1 MKIINS
7 TLLSVKVFQDGK
19 QISPSL
25 RNDVN
30 AEYNIDETKKV
41 DIKVGCFKYSLNVR
55 NSEVLSISVGKSSQ
69 KFLFFFFVYTLITYI
84 LEKNNLLSDTCSLIL
99 LIGGCL
105 LLICYIILLCTK
117 KLYKIESIN

>member
-1 MKIINS
+1 M
-7 TLLSVKVFQDGK
+7 
-19 QISPSL
+19 
-25 RNDVN
+25 
-30 AEYNIDETKKV
+30 
-41 DIKVGCFKYSLNVR
+41 
-55 NSEVLSISVGKSSQ
+55 
-69 KFLFFFFVYTLITYI
+69 YI